1 MRSRE
6 FLFEYDRD
14 KTIEQMGTAIA
25 NTAKLDNPRIKDEE
39 LSPEQV
45 YALSQNVLGTIER
58 ADPTPNKKYVL
69 WIVRQFVKNG
79 LKLEDINE
87 FLRNDIQAFHEL
99 PKQRKQQL
107 GIETDLNKYT
117 WRDLREIATKL
128 KKTTDLEEP
137 VDAKLDYEHIEDM
150 KVLYV
155 GDMGQLIIPRT
166 TEASCEIGSG
176 TRWCTAATQSDNM
189 FSYYAEDGPLY
200 VWIPSR
206 KMPEKKQSNKF
217 QFHFPSLQFMD
228 ENDTEIYSEL
238 IRYFRTEHPILK
250 KVFAKGEETIKQ
262 NPQDALE
269 YAEKV
274 IGGRWP
280 EAENVFKQDPDYAL
294 SYAVDVIGGRWP
306 EAENVFKQSPT
317 YAVYYAMLVINGRW
331 TEGEE
336 VIKKDPFMAYRYAKE
351 VIGSRWPE
359 AEKVIKKD
367 PAHAYTYARKVIGG
381 RWPDAENVI
390 KADPSLAVRYAEHVI
405 DGRWT
410 EAEKSI
416 KKDPLA
422 ARRYAITVIDGRWPE
437 AEETIKQDSSAW
449 RMYKRYFDIDDEVQ
463 EDVASAPSEEYDELT
478 QKNFGDKSPEVV
490 DLAKQ
495 SKQALQAF
503 YPNGELKTMKS
514 GTGNFVTQWYETPEE
529 IFLIGINTK
538 SRRLLKNDIED
549 VKTFINMLISAM
561 QGGKTLITSPHKK
574 SMQMLN
580 NVQKI
585 AEKRGLNFSMDV
597 SDGVSFGDDDPE
609 LEFFQVQATIN

>member
-6 FLFEYDRD
+6 FLFEYDRS
-14 KTIEQMGTAIA
+14 KTAQQMGGSISQAA
-25 NTAKLDNPRIKDEE
+25 EKENQ
-39 LSPEQV
+39 LSDLEPQEQV
-45 YALSQNVLGTIER
+45 ERVLEKAES

-69 WIVRQFVKNG
+69 WIVRQFVKNN
-79 LKLEDINE
+79 LKFEDINE
-87 FLRNDIQAFHEL
+87 FLKKDITAFHEL

-107 GIETDLNKYT
+107 GIETDLNQYT
-117 WRDLREIATKL
+117 WRDIREIATKL
-128 KKTTDLEEP
+128 KKSTDLEEP
-137 VDAKLDYEHIEDM
+137 VDAELDYENIDDM

-189 FSYYAEDGPLY
+189 FRNYSKQGPLY

-217 QFHFPSLQFMD
+217 QFHFGEDFQFMD
-228 ENDTEIYSEL
+228 ENDERINSEL
-238 IRYFRTEHPILK
+238 LQYFRTEHPVLK
-250 KVFAKGEETIKQ
+250 KLFAKSEKEIAQDPKKAYYYADEVIRGRFPEGEEAIKQ
-262 NPQDALE
+262 SSQYAFMYARDFIKGRWPEAEEAIKRRSKYALYYAQYVIGGRWPEGEEAIKQDLKKAYY
-269 YAEKV
+269 YADDVIEGRFPEGEEAIKQDPEIAFYYARNV

-280 EAENVFKQDPDYAL
+280 EAEKEIRQNPVAAFYYAK
-294 SYAVDVIGGRWP
+294 DVI
-306 EAENVFKQSPT
+306 Q
-317 YAVYYAMLVINGRW
+317 
-331 TEGEE
+331 
-336 VIKKDPFMAYRYAKE
+336 
-351 VIGSRWPE
+351 
-359 AEKVIKKD
+359 
-367 PAHAYTYARKVIGG
+367 
-381 RWPDAENVI
+381 
-390 KADPSLAVRYAEHVI
+390 
-405 DGRWT
+405 
-410 EAEKSI
+410 
-416 KKDPLA
+416 
-422 ARRYAITVIDGRWPE
+422 GRWPE
-437 AEETIKQDSSAW
+437 AEEQIKQYQPAW
-449 RMYKRYFDIDDEVQ
+449 NKYKEFFDIDDEVQ
-463 EDVASAPSEEYDELT
+463 EDVLSASGEEYDELT

-538 SRRLLKNDIED
+538 SRRLLRNDIED
-549 VKTFINMLISAM
+549 VKTFINMLISEM
-561 QGGKTLITSPHKK
+561 QNGKTLITSPHKK

-597 SDGVSFGDDDPE
+597 SDSVSFGDDDPE
-609 LEFFQVQATIN
+609 LEFFQVQAEIN